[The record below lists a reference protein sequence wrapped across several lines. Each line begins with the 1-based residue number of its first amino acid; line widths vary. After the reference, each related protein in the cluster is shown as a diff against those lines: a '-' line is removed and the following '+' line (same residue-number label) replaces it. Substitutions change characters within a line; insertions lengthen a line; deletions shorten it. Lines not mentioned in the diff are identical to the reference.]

1 MNYRDHIIRDK
12 KVCGGQPVIKGTRI
26 PLRTVL
32 ASLAEGATIEEIL
45 NDYPTLS
52 RNDVRA
58 AISFVAQSAE
68 EDLPLPGVPSVA

>member
-1 MNYRDHIIRDK
+1 MNYRDHISRDK

-32 ASLAEGATIEEIL
+32 ASLAEGATVEEIL

-58 AISFVAQSAE
+58 AISFAAQSAE